1 MIKKTTISLL
11 TIFFALNTAVVLA
24 AGSGPSG
31 MAQEDQSETMSPSN
45 NASKG
50 TKEKVMGNNANTD
63 TTTTQTTTTQSETT
77 DQKDDKKQTKLAT
90 DSQNVG
96 TQTTNGDTAG
106 NNQSQTINNISASE
120 SALDEKQAY
129 DDAKATEQS
138 KANRLLTSAST
149 AATGIGGMELAQG
162 LAEQK
167 ADKAADADMSAYIS
181 TMRCSYG
188 SGKSVKAGTEE
199 IELPG
204 GNSANLMQYRSEYVA
219 LASDLKERKNAL
231 DMTPGIES
239 EEILDKSQM
248 GLYDDENVGITGGR
262 YASLYRAQMLGSESD
277 QAQLDEAKQTS
288 KTRVIGGAVAAGVG
302 VVGGIVGD
310 ELINQSLS
318 SSTKTAQTCTES
330 GGTWQGARCHC
341 PDGFIQHTKTGPCFE
356 EKPTEVQT
364 TTKQQTPVNQGNPTP
379 PQDNNQDLSSGGNG
393 DGNGQSGGI
402 SDDNN
407 DAGGSDE
414 KGDSSIVN
422 IADIS
427 FEEDEFESA
436 EFDETADAAVI
447 EYEKSEMCRKFDGN
461 WQNGKCLCTNSFTS
475 NQYIECVQDTNAPT
489 VTISAP
495 MTTTA
500 GIITNSSTNIDDTSS
515 STTTSITGSN
525 DPQQKTGGNTPA
537 AVATTQHSNSSNLET
552 TITASQT
559 KATCGVVGKKE
570 CNSNYYICESDKD
583 CTNDKL
589 PANATAGRCWKG
601 DGRSVCTA
609 TACKDTHEV
618 SQGHCVKKKVVER
631 NDSAKSSTSTAQR
644 PNTTEATKTNTEQ
657 KKTLVEL
664 IGKNNL
670 NADPTNWRA
679 KMNNGTT
686 AFCEVKGD
694 FMKAKMEKCS
704 GLGEWWWD
712 AKFSYGTIQGK
723 SKCTKNSNTGSQTCY
738 CYVSRYT
745 NNNGKTYTFTQSQS
759 ERVNSYTGA
768 GSAGYECAASC
779 PKYCAQTA
787 MSDYPKRQNIFNKSG
802 VHQ

>member
-1 MIKKTTISLL
+1 MKNILKIFTVLFL
-11 TIFFALNTAVVLA
+11 TLNIM
-24 AGSGPSG
+24 PSI
-31 MAQEDQSETMSPSN
+31 
-45 NASKG
+45 
-50 TKEKVMGNNANTD
+50 AN
-63 TTTTQTTTTQSETT
+63 
-77 DQKDDKKQTKLAT
+77 
-90 DSQNVG
+90 
-96 TQTTNGDTAG
+96 
-106 NNQSQTINNISASE
+106 
-120 SALDEKQAY
+120 DEKQQAY
-129 DDAKATEQS
+129 ESAKTTEQS

-149 AATGIGGMELAQG
+149 AATGIGTMELAQG

-167 ADKAADADMSAYIS
+167 ADKAAEQAMSAYVS

-188 SGKSVKAGTEE
+188 NGKSVKAGMDE

-204 GNSANLMQYRSEYVA
+204 GNNANMMKYRTEYTA
-219 LASDLKERKNAL
+219 LAADLKERKNAL

-248 GLYDDENVGITGGR
+248 GLYDDENVGINGGR

-277 QAQLDEAKQTS
+277 QAQLDSAKQTS
-288 KTRVIGGAVAAGVG
+288 KNRVIGGAVAAGVG

-341 PDGFIQHTKTGPCFE
+341 PDGFIQRTKTGPCFE
-356 EKPTEVQT
+356 EQPTETAENPTSSQGNYPPSQSGTHTQPTGEYEDSPTDNSNTDKETGTQT
-364 TTKQQTPVNQGNPTP
+364 TDPTAMNVKNEETDNPTQVVSTV
-379 PQDNNQDLSSGGNG
+379 PQADDPKDNSVEKAGNDNK
-393 DGNGQSGGI
+393 DGNDDSNVI
-402 SDDNN
+402 S
-407 DAGGSDE
+407 
-414 KGDSSIVN
+414 
-422 IADIS
+422 
-427 FEEDEFESA
+427 
-436 EFDETADAAVI
+436 
-447 EYEKSEMCRKFDGN
+447 
-461 WQNGKCLCTNSFTS
+461 Q
-475 NQYIECVQDTNAPT
+475 APT
-489 VTISAP
+489 VTGQELV
-495 MTTTA
+495 TA
-500 GIITNSSTNIDDTSS
+500 KPVDNNFVWNGTNSNDSSADLSTLQAKKDNSAAAVGTDANKTEPNSYKKDIQQSNLYEKNCEKNGGKINEQGTCICPDGSAANITGDCLNPNTFDNDTSNLDALN
-515 STTTSITGSN
+515 N
-525 DPQQKTGGNTPA
+525 DKTI
-537 AVATTQHSNSSNLET
+537 S
-552 TITASQT
+552 SQT
-559 KATCGVVGKKE
+559 KLTCGVVGKKE
-570 CNSNYYICESDKD
+570 CNSNYYVCESDSD
-583 CTNDKL
+583 CTSDKL
-589 PANATAGRCWKG
+589 PANATAGHCWKSG
-601 DGRSVCTA
+601 SRSVCTA

-664 IGKNNL
+664 IGRNNL

-679 KMNNGTT
+679 KMNNGKTV
-686 AFCEVKGD
+686 FCEVKGD
-694 FMKAKMEKCS
+694 FMTAKMEKCS

-723 SKCTKNSNTGSQTCY
+723 SKCAKNNNTGSQTCY

-745 NNNGKTYTFTQSQS
+745 NNNGKTYVFTQSQQ

-787 MSDYPKRQNIFNKSG
+787 MSDYSKRQNIFNKSG